1 MEQSWRTDLLN
12 KLKRRNRTEVHPFQ
26 NLFEMQTRLLEQ
38 NINLK
43 TENSSLNFLTE
54 KLKEEN
60 LHLKSKDTSETNSS
74 QNNENY
80 LELQKKLFNVQE
92 ELTEMHRRKGENAQQ
107 VIDLSATVKVCEK
120 EIIEKQSKIDCLEA
134 EIVSLKDDLKRTES
148 QMIELEST
156 NQLLKDEYQALQLAL
171 TSAETKLRAIQ
182 KENEVLVTQLME
194 LKAKDADRMNF
205 ENDQFL
211 QKQQMQMQI
220 ELAEAAKE
228 QKSIS
233 PEKMVSGGYGMEQV
247 VFSGVTIPTKVQIKF
262 EAHDGEI
269 MSVKWDYAGR
279 FFATAGADRKI
290 KIWEIAKGISCELKS
305 TLTGSNAAVMGIDF
319 DSSGSMIL
327 GSSNDFATRVWTVE
341 DCRLRH
347 TLTGHSGKVL
357 SAKFLGDATRVV
369 SGSHDRTL
377 KVWDLR
383 SKACICTKFAGS
395 SCNDLV
401 TSDQVIISGH
411 FDKKVRFW
419 DNRSSSS
426 EPMSEVIVGG
436 KVTSLDLSRDLN
448 YLAVC
453 SRDDKIKVLDLR
465 KGGGVVGTVGGD
477 GFHVGCDWS
486 RVSLSPS
493 AEEVV
498 GGGGEGGGGV
508 HIWNIAS
515 GGSEGVLRG
524 HNTTVAAVSWHP
536 GGGNI
541 VSVDKSKTCIVWG

>member
-1 MEQSWRTDLLN
+1 MEQSWRIDTLN
-12 KLKRRNRTEVHPFQ
+12 KIKKRNTTETVPYQQLFDIHNR
-26 NLFEMQTRLLEQ
+26 LSEQ
-38 NINLK
+38 NSNLRN
-43 TENSSLNFLTE
+43 ENSSLNLLSE
-54 KLKEEN
+54 RLKSEN
-60 LHLKSKDTSETNSS
+60 LHLRSTSAPENTG

-107 VIDLSATVKVCEK
+107 VIDLTAALKVTDSDLS
-120 EIIEKQSKIDCLEA
+120 EKQAKIDSLEA
-134 EIVSLKDDLKRTES
+134 ELLILKEDLKSAEV
-148 QMIELEST
+148 QMTELEST

-171 TSAETKLRAIQ
+171 NSAETKLRNIQ
-182 KENEVLVTQLME
+182 RENEVLVSQLME

-211 QKQQMQMQI
+211 QRQQQQMQL
-220 ELAEAAKE
+220 ELAEAVKE
-228 QKSIS
+228 QKSVS
-233 PEKMVSGGYGMEQV
+233 PEKLICTGLGLDDVPLAGV
-247 VFSGVTIPTKVQIKF
+247 VIPTKCIVKF

-269 MSVKWDYAGR
+269 MSCKWDYAGR
-279 FFATAGADRKI
+279 YFATAGADRKI
-290 KIWEIAKGISCELKS
+290 KIWEIAKGISCELKA

-319 DSSGSMIL
+319 DTSGSMIL
-327 GSSNDFATRVWTVE
+327 GSSNDFATRVWTIE

-411 FDKKVRFW
+411 FDKKVRLW

-426 EPMSEVIVGG
+426 EPMSEFIVGG
-436 KVTSLDLSRDLN
+436 KVASLDLSRDLN

-453 SRDDKIKVLDLR
+453 SRDDKIQVLDLR
-465 KGGGVVGTVGGD
+465 KGGGVVGTVGGE

-498 GGGGEGGGGV
+498 AGHGEGGV
-508 HIWNIAS
+508 HIWKIGS
-515 GGSEGVLRG
+515 GLSEGVLRG
-524 HNTTVAAVSWHP
+524 HTSTVVAASWHP

-541 VSVDKSKTCIVWG
+541 VSVDKNRICMVWG

>member
-1 MEQSWRTDLLN
+1 MEQSWKTDLME
-12 KLKRRNRTEVHPFQ
+12 KLKKRNKTEVLPFTD
-26 NLFEMQTRLLEQ
+26 LFEMHNKILEQ

-43 TENSSLNFLTE
+43 TENSSLNFITE

-60 LHLKSKDTSETNSS
+60 LHLKSKSTSENSS
-74 QNNENY
+74 HNNEDF

-107 VIDLSATVKVCEK
+107 VIDLSAALKVSDK
-120 EIIEKQSKIDCLEA
+120 DLIDKQLRIDSLEA
-134 EIVSLKDDLKRTES
+134 EIISLKDDLKTTEA
-148 QMIELEST
+148 QMAELEST

-171 TSAETKLRAIQ
+171 NSSETKLRTIQ
-182 KENEVLVTQLME
+182 RENETLVTQLMA
-194 LKAKDADRMNF
+194 LKAQDAERMNF
-205 ENDQFL
+205 ENDQFI
-211 QKQQMQMQI
+211 QKQQQLMQI

-233 PEKMVSGGYGMEQV
+233 PEKQVMGGMAMEQQV
-247 VFSGVTIPTKVQIKF
+247 VFTGVTIPTKAQIKF

-269 MSVKWDYAGR
+269 MSARWDYAGR
-279 FFATAGADRKI
+279 YFATAGADRKI
-290 KIWEIAKGISCELKS
+290 KIWEISKGISAELKS

-319 DSSGSMIL
+319 DTSGTIIL
-327 GSSNDFATRVWTVE
+327 GSSNDFATRVWTID

-411 FDKKVRFW
+411 FDKKVRLW

-426 EPMSEVIVGG
+426 EPMSEMVVGG
-436 KVTSLDLSRDLN
+436 KVSSLDLSRDLN
-448 YLAVC
+448 MLAVC
-453 SRDDKIKVLDLR
+453 SRDDKIQILDLR
-465 KGGGVVGTVGGD
+465 KGGGVVGTVGGE

-498 GGGGEGGGGV
+498 GGGGEGGV

-515 GGSEGVLRG
+515 GKSEGVLRG
-524 HNTTVAAVSWHP
+524 HSSTVAAVCWHP

-541 VSVDKSKTCIVWG
+541 VSVDKTKTCVVWA

>member
-1 MEQSWRTDLLN
+1 LIE
-12 KLKRRNRTEVHPFQ
+12 KLKRRNKTEVLPFQ
-26 NLFEMQTRLLEQ
+26 GLFEIQNKLVEQ
-38 NINLK
+38 NLSL
-43 TENSSLNFLTE
+43 TSENTSLSFLTD

-60 LHLKSKDTSETNSS
+60 LHLKSRATSENLI
-74 QNNENY
+74 QNNENF

-107 VIDLSATVKVCEK
+107 VIDLSAALKVSEK
-120 EIIEKQSKIDCLEA
+120 DIAEKQSKIDSLEA
-134 EIVSLKDDLKRTES
+134 EIISLKDDLKTTEAH
-148 QMIELEST
+148 MTELEST

-171 TSAETKLRAIQ
+171 NSAETKLRNIQ

-205 ENDQFL
+205 ENDMFM
-211 QKQQMQMQI
+211 QKQQQLMQI

-228 QKSIS
+228 QKSVS
-233 PEKMVSGGYGMEQV
+233 PEKMLVAGFGMEQV
-247 VFSGVTIPTKVQIKF
+247 VCSGVTIPTKVQVKF

-269 MSVKWDYAGR
+269 MSARWDYVGR

-290 KIWEIAKGISCELKS
+290 KIWEISKGISAELKS

-319 DSSGSMIL
+319 DTSGTIIL
-327 GSSNDFATRVWTVE
+327 GSSNDFATRVWTID

-383 SKACICTKFAGS
+383 SKSCICTKFAGS

-411 FDKKVRFW
+411 FDKKVRLW

-426 EPMSEVIVGG
+426 EPMSEVLVGG

-448 YLAVC
+448 KLAVC
-453 SRDDKIKVLDLR
+453 SRDDKIQVLDLR
-465 KGGGVVGTVGGD
+465 KGGGVVGTVGGE

-498 GGGGEGGGGV
+498 GGGDQGSV

-515 GGSEGVLRG
+515 GVSEGVLRG
-524 HNTTVAAVSWHP
+524 HTATVAAVSWNP
-536 GGGNI
+536 GGGSI
-541 VSVDKSKTCIVWG
+541 VSVDKSKTCVVWG

>member
-1 MEQSWRTDLLN
+1 ME
-12 KLKRRNRTEVHPFQ
+12 KLKKRNRREVLPFTD
-26 NLFEMQTRLLEQ
+26 LFEMHNKILEQ
-38 NINLK
+38 NVNLK
-43 TENSSLNFLTE
+43 TENSSLNFITE

-60 LHLKSKDTSETNSS
+60 LHLKSKTTSENVM
-74 QNNENY
+74 QNNENF

-92 ELTEMHRRKGENAQQ
+92 ELTELHRRKGENAQQ
-107 VIDLSATVKVCEK
+107 VIDLSAALKVSDK
-120 EIIEKQSKIDCLEA
+120 DLVVKQSRIDSLEA
-134 EIVSLKDDLKRTES
+134 EIISLKDDLKTTET
-148 QMIELEST
+148 QMAELEST

-171 TSAETKLRAIQ
+171 NSAETKLRTIQ
-182 KENEVLVTQLME
+182 RENETLVTQLMS
-194 LKAKDADRMNF
+194 LKAQDAERMNF
-205 ENDQFL
+205 ENDQFI
-211 QKQQMQMQI
+211 QKQQQLMQI

-233 PEKMVSGGYGMEQV
+233 PEKQVMGGLAMEQV
-247 VFSGVTIPTKVQIKF
+247 VFTGVTIPTKAQIRF

-269 MSVKWDYAGR
+269 MSARWDYAGR
-279 FFATAGADRKI
+279 YFATAGADRKI
-290 KIWEIAKGISCELKS
+290 KIWEISKGISAELKS

-319 DSSGSMIL
+319 DTSGTIIL
-327 GSSNDFATRVWTVE
+327 GSSNDFATRVWTID

-411 FDKKVRFW
+411 FDKKVRLW

-426 EPMSEVIVGG
+426 EPMSEMVVGG
-436 KVTSLDLSRDLN
+436 KVSSLDLSRDLN
-448 YLAVC
+448 LLAVC
-453 SRDDKIKVLDLR
+453 SRDDKIQILDLR
-465 KGGGVVGTVGGD
+465 KGGGVVGTVGGE

-498 GGGGEGGGGV
+498 AGGGEGGV

-515 GGSEGVLRG
+515 GTSEGVLRG
-524 HNTTVAAVSWHP
+524 HSSTVAAVCWHP

-541 VSVDKSKTCIVWG
+541 VSVDKSKTCVVWG

>member
-1 MEQSWRTDLLN
+1 MEESWRSDLLE
-12 KLKRRNRTEVHPFQ
+12 KLKRRNRTEVLPFQ
-26 NLFEMQTRLLEQ
+26 NLFEMQNKLLEH

-43 TENSSLNFLTE
+43 TENSSLNFITE

-60 LHLKSKDTSETNSS
+60 LHLKSKATSENIS
-74 QNNENY
+74 QNNENF
-80 LELQKKLFNVQE
+80 LELQKKLFKVQE
-92 ELTEMHRRKGENAQQ
+92 ELTELHRRKGENAQQ
-107 VIDLSATVKVCEK
+107 VIDLSAALKVSDK
-120 EIIEKQSKIDCLEA
+120 DLVDKQSKIDSLEA
-134 EIVSLKDDLKRTES
+134 ELISLTDDLKRTEI
-148 QMIELEST
+148 QMVELEST

-171 TSAETKLRAIQ
+171 NSAETKLRTIQ

-211 QKQQMQMQI
+211 QKQQQQMQI

-228 QKSIS
+228 QKSVS
-233 PEKMVSGGYGMEQV
+233 PEKLVSAQLGLEQA
-247 VFSGVTIPTKVQIKF
+247 VFAGVTIPTKAHIKF

-269 MSVKWDYAGR
+269 MSARWDYAGR
-279 FFATAGADRKI
+279 YFATAGADRKI
-290 KIWEIAKGISCELKS
+290 KIWEISKGISCELKS

-319 DSSGSMIL
+319 DTSGTMIL
-327 GSSNDFATRVWTVE
+327 GSSNDFATRVWTIE

-411 FDKKVRFW
+411 FDKKVRLW

-426 EPMSEVIVGG
+426 EPMSEMVVGG
-436 KVTSLDLSRDLN
+436 KVSSLDLSRDLN

-453 SRDDKIKVLDLR
+453 SRDDKIQILDLR
-465 KGGGVVGTVGGD
+465 KGGGVVGTVGGE

-498 GGGGEGGGGV
+498 GGGGEGGV
-508 HIWNIAS
+508 HIWNIGS
-515 GGSEGVLRG
+515 GVSEGVLRG
-524 HNTTVAAVSWHP
+524 HSSTVAAVSWHP

-541 VSVDKSKTCIVWG
+541 VSVDKSKTCIIWA